1 MAGTKGRAAG
11 RARAGQALP
20 AFATGLNRPLPW
32 KEVGLSATR
41 GDSAAADKR
50 AACRH
55 VATSGSL
62 VGFSPTV
69 AASLRFFILLSHPCY
84 PCYPWLDW
92 SGALPEAV
100 THAAHG
106 FDEIVVG
113 TELAAQRL
121 DVDVNGALQHD

>member
-69 AASLRFFILLSHPCY
+69 AQSGKLKAAVAVASPAPASDATGTRR
-84 PCYPWLDW
+84 
-92 SGALPEAV
+92 G
-100 THAAHG
+100 HG
-106 FDEIVVG
+106 NGFTTFDCAGRAPAGCIAG
-113 TELAAQRL
+113 
-121 DVDVNGALQHD
+121 